1 MEENK
6 LIYKELS
13 YEITGILFEVHNELG
28 RFSREKQYCD
38 VLEDK
43 LKLKNKKYKREFRV
57 SDTGNIVDFVVND
70 QIVIEAKAKSTL
82 TKEDYYQL
90 QRYLQSTGLKLGLL
104 VNFRN
109 RYLKPIRVVRIDT
122 DVRKKFTKND

>member
-1 MEENK
+1 MEGDK

-43 LKLKNKKYKREFRV
+43 LKLKNIKYKREFRV

-109 RYLKPIRVVRIDT
+109 RYLKPIRVIRIDT
-122 DVRKKFTKND
+122 DARKKFTKRD